1 MTTTAQQLL
10 QMQQNVRYLNEQR
23 IRAEAN
29 YEQALAR
36 LKELGYDT
44 IEDAE
49 AVLKEMAED
58 IREEESRLAEDVDAL
73 LDKYPE
79 LR

>member
-10 QMQQNVRYLNEQR
+10 QMQQNVRHLNEQR

-36 LKELGYDT
+36 FKELGYDT

-49 AVLKEMAED
+49 AVL
-58 IREEESRLAEDVDAL
+58 
-73 LDKYPE
+73 
-79 LR
+79 

>member
-1 MTTTAQQLL
+1 MSATTQQLL
-10 QMQQNVRYLNEQR
+10 QMQQNVRHLNEQR
-23 IRAEAN
+23 IRSEAN

-36 LKELGYDT
+36 LKELGYDSV
-44 IEDAE
+44 EDAE
-49 AVLKEMAED
+49 IVLEEMADE
-58 IREEESRLAEDVDAL
+58 IRKEESKLAEDVDAL

>member
-10 QMQQNVRYLNEQR
+10 QMQQNVRHLNEQR

-36 LKELGYDT
+36 LKEHGYDT
-44 IEDAE
+44 IEEAE

>member
-1 MTTTAQQLL
+1 
-10 QMQQNVRYLNEQR
+10 MQQNVRHLNEQR

-44 IEDAE
+44 IEDVE